1 VEFIFSQSAP
11 AICLP
16 CRQTDDVCRLYHD
29 FSGTCRGLSL
39 KKCVKLALTA
49 FWRTESEVS
58 FSFDQF
64 YLAAFFLQGGAG
76 TVHRKNTELCDF
88 FTNRVYFILWNK
100 EKLSMT
106 ES

>member
-1 VEFIFSQSAP
+1 MI
-11 AICLP
+11 L
-16 CRQTDDVCRLYHD
+16 
-29 FSGTCRGLSL
+29 
-39 KKCVKLALTA
+39 VKLPLDNGHYISVFHLT
-49 FWRTESEVS
+49 S
-58 FSFDQF
+58 FIW
-64 YLAAFFLQGGAG
+64 LRFFLQGGAG